1 MFRKI
6 LVGMFSIIASV
17 GMAIAAVN
25 INTAT
30 QSELESLSGVGPA
43 KAKAIIDYRKANGG
57 FKRPEDLKNVK
68 GIGDKSFQKLRAEI
82 STTGP
87 TQIQHKPAKATE
99 HAKKPAVSKAA
110 APQSGPA
117 SEKKH
122 KK

>member
-68 GIGDKSFQKLRAEI
+68 GIGDKSFQKLRSEI
-82 STTGP
+82 STSGP
-87 TQIQHKPAKATE
+87 TQIQHKPARATE
-99 HAKKPAVSKAA
+99 HAKKPAVPKAA
-110 APQSGPA
+110 AQSGPA
-117 SEKKH
+117 SAKKY